1 MNIQSVQFKY
11 IDTME
16 IKIVEDYREKYEYFS
31 AKLPNSND
39 SIACYHNWYDASRV
53 LFDEYCR
60 LLVFNNND
68 PEFLNFLSVKD
79 NEGNGYILQ
88 SNFYKIRGSY
98 LILLNRIK
106 NRSHQTNNNNIINSQ
121 TPMSDNNNVFIVHG
135 HDDELKQATARFVER
150 LGLNAIILHEQPNSG
165 RTIIQK
171 LLDETNNSSYGIVLY
186 SPCDEGKSKEEK
198 ELHPRARQNVVFEHG
213 LLIGKLG
220 INRVCCLY
228 KGNVEMPSDNNGVLY
243 IPYDENEGW
252 KHKLVKEMKSQGM
265 PINMESLI

>member
-1 MNIQSVQFKY
+1 MSGKKCNFASENNLNIQSVQFKY

-16 IKIVEDYREKYEYFS
+16 IKIVEDYRVKYEFFS
-31 AKLPNSND
+31 AKSPNSND
-39 SIACYHNWYDASRV
+39 SIAYYHNWYDASRV
-53 LFDEYCR
+53 LFDEYCS

-68 PEFLNFLSVKD
+68 PEFLNFLSVKN
-79 NEGNGYILQ
+79 NEGNGFILQ

-106 NRSHQTNNNNIINSQ
+106 NWSHQTNNNNKINSQ
-121 TPMSDNNNVFIVHG
+121 APM
-135 HDDELKQATARFVER
+135 KQATARFVER

-228 KGNVEMPSDNNGVLY
+228 KGNVDMPSDNNGVLY